1 MFLEQALLLSQGGPF
16 ASQFL
21 QALPTKP
28 QLELEN
34 LHMYCLLR
42 RRLRLPLVDGLCS
55 CPAHSHGNGKNKS
68 TEKVEL
74 DEFGDH
80 LASCMRTGRV
90 QRRANILEKIW
101 MQVFEEAG
109 GTLVPNEKLR
119 NMRIGV
125 DQEDKRR
132 VEFAVCNLKFGP
144 PLLCNVTQV
153 SPLDQSGTPHPKCST
168 KAGARF

>member
-1 MFLEQALLLSQGGPF
+1 MSPTERALLLSQGGPF

-28 QLELEN
+28 QLEIEN
-34 LHMYCLLR
+34 VILQCLFR
-42 RRLRLPLVDGLCS
+42 RRLRLPLVDGLCT
-55 CPAHSHGNGKNKS
+55 CPARSHGSGKKMY
-68 TEKVEL
+68 TTAVAL

-90 QRRANILEKIW
+90 QRRANVLEKIW
-101 MQVFEEAG
+101 MQIFEEAG

-125 DQEDKRR
+125 DVEDKRR
-132 VEFAVCNLKFGP
+132 VEFAVIIDS
-144 PLLCNVTQV
+144 V
-153 SPLDQSGTPHPKCST
+153 
-168 KAGARF
+168 